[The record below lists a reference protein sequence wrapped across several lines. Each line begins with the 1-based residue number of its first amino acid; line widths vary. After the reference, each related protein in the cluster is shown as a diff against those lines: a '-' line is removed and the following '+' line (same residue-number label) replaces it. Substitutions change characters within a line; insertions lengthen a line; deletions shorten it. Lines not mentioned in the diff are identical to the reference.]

1 MALVK
6 CKECGSDVS
15 TEAKACPKC
24 GAKPPKKV
32 GLLGWIAVLFVGVFV
47 YQCTSQSSKTSV
59 AEKPAE
65 VAVSSKPKMSPEE
78 TEKAIAPIL
87 KNFKL
92 SRDKIEKVSFF
103 TAPNTNIF
111 DDHLSTYLVVS
122 DTGRALLRVQ
132 IAYHGDTWIFW
143 EKFKVMADDAIAYE
157 RDFSHSQVSR
167 DNNTAGVFENID
179 IAANEIDVA
188 SLRTIANSK
197 KSTIRLSGRDK
208 REDFDLSAKAIKNIK
223 HTLEAYDKL
232 KALQLTT
239 T

>member
-6 CKECGSDVS
+6 CKECGTEVS

-32 GLLGWIAVLFVGVFV
+32 GLLGWIAVLFVGFFV
-47 YQCTSQSSKTSV
+47 YQCTSQSSRTSV

-65 VAVSSKPKMSPEE
+65 VAVPSKPKMTPEE
-78 TEKAIAPIL
+78 TAKAIAPIL

-92 SRDKIEKVSFF
+92 SRDKMEKISFY

-111 DDHLSTYLVVS
+111 DDHLSTYLAVTE
-122 DTGRALLRVQ
+122 TGRAILRVQ
-132 IAYHGDTWIFW
+132 VAFHGDTWIFW
-143 EKFKVMADDAIAYE
+143 DKFKVMADDSIAYE
-157 RDFSHSQVSR
+157 RDFSYGKVSR

-179 IAANEIDVA
+179 IPASELDIA

-197 KSTIRLSGRDK
+197 KSTIRLSGKDK
-208 REDFDLSAKAIKNIK
+208 REDFELSAKAIKNIK
-223 HTLEAYDKL
+223 QTLEAYDKL
-232 KALQLTT
+232 KDL
-239 T
+239 

>member
-6 CKECGSDVS
+6 CKECGSEVS

-24 GAKPPKKV
+24 GAKVPKKV

-65 VAVSSKPKMSPEE
+65 VAVASKPKMTTEE
-78 TEKAIAPIL
+78 TAKAIAPIL

-92 SRDKIEKVSFF
+92 NRDKIEKISFY

-111 DDHLSTYLVVS
+111 DDHLSTYLAVT
-122 DTGRALLRVQ
+122 DTGQTLLRVQ
-132 IAYHGDTWIFW
+132 IAFHGGTWIFW
-143 EKFKVMADDAIAYE
+143 DKSKVMSDDIISYE
-157 RDFSHSQVSR
+157 KNFSHGQVSR
-167 DNNTAGVFENID
+167 DNNTAGVFESIDIPAKEID
-179 IAANEIDVA
+179 IA
-188 SLRTIANSK
+188 SLRVIANSK

-208 REDFDLSAKAIKNIK
+208 QEDFDLSEKSIKNIK
-223 HTLEAYDKL
+223 ITLEAYDKI
-232 KALQLTT
+232 KAL
-239 T
+239 